1 MNESAAREAY
11 DLKERARIQRALRRY
26 MEAHRIGTPTL
37 QLRIME
43 ADARGR
49 ELPLSTL
56 QRFVTGSH
64 RTSDAYVDMCRRFL
78 ESVGAPEAAPDF
90 GAALAAYFGDGETEP
105 AAIEAYA
112 GSYIVHAK
120 PWEASNTLPYAYARF
135 ESVPGK
141 PFIAVAETAH
151 DMPRLEA
158 PARRHRFEGALVFN
172 APFAHMLLRSCI
184 TRQPK
189 SYALRRTDGSS
200 ARAMFEGPAFFADL
214 ENNSRQLSVRFD
226 TYAPPF
232 PGPEGDEVP
241 L

>member
-1 MNESAAREAY
+1 MNESNAREAY
-11 DLKERARIQRALRRY
+11 DLEERARIQRALRRY

-37 QLRIME
+37 QLRIMT

-56 QRFVTGSH
+56 QRFISGSH

-90 GAALAAYFGDGETEP
+90 GATLAAYFGDGGTAP
-105 AAIEAYA
+105 ATMGAYA
-112 GSYIVHAK
+112 GTYIVHAK
-120 PWEASNTLPYAYARF
+120 PWEPENTLPYAYARF
-135 ESVPGK
+135 EPVPDK
-141 PFIAVAETAH
+141 PYIAVAETTH

-172 APFAHMLLRSCI
+172 APFAHIFLHSCI

-189 SYALRRTDGSS
+189 SYALQRAGQLTGK
-200 ARAMFEGPAFFADL
+200 AMFEGPAFFTDL
-214 ENNSRQLSVRFD
+214 ENNTRQLSVRFD
-226 TYAPPF
+226 TYVSPF
-232 PGPEGDEVP
+232 PGAQSEEAP